1 MTKDAYKNFSK
12 VADLTVERV
21 KLKNVENPKSCET
34 NIAKR
39 RRTPFKRRIKQCLR
53 EDVRQVKR
61 CWWMKLKVQKLKRS
75 VGIM

>member
-1 MTKDAYKNFSK
+1 MTKDGYKNFSK

-21 KLKNVENPKSCET
+21 KLKNVESRKSCET
-34 NIAKR
+34 DIAKR
-39 RRTPFKRRIKQCLR
+39 RYTPFKRRVKQCLR

>member
-1 MTKDAYKNFSK
+1 MTKDAYKNISK

-39 RRTPFKRRIKQCLR
+39 RCTPFKRCIKQCLG

>member
-1 MTKDAYKNFSK
+1 MTKDGYMNFSK

-39 RRTPFKRRIKQCLR
+39 RCTPFKRRVKQRLR
-53 EDVRQVKR
+53 RRRSTSETM
-61 CWWMKLKVQKLKRS
+61 WWIKLKVQKLKRS

>member
-1 MTKDAYKNFSK
+1 MTKDACKNISK

-39 RRTPFKRRIKQCLR
+39 RCTPFKRCIKQCLR